1 MLGDLAKAISN
12 DIQSLITTANKDS
25 GPVNPDQL
33 QTLLQS
39 ALRKCHLVTREEFDA
54 QAAVLHK
61 TRAQLEALEAKL
73 EQLTS
78 QTSPNE

>member
-12 DIQSLITTANKDS
+12 DIQSFVANANK
-25 GPVNPDQL
+25 GGAINPDQL

-39 ALRKCHLVTREEFDA
+39 ALRKCNLVTREEFDA

-61 TRAQLEALEAKL
+61 TRAKLEDLEAKL
-73 EQLTS
+73 EQLTQ
-78 QTSPNE
+78 QTPPNE